1 MVEYT
6 LRIDTIFS
14 ALADPIRR
22 DILER
27 TSAVELTVNQIA
39 LEYDISLAA
48 ISKHLKVLFEA
59 GLIRKRKDGRFN
71 YVSAHADGMREAA
84 VYMQQFEQLW
94 TERLDALD
102 TYVNKEV

>member
-6 LRIDTIFS
+6 FRIDDIFS
-14 ALADPIRR
+14 SLSDPIRR

-27 TSAVELTVNQIA
+27 TSDAELTVNQIA

-59 GLIRKRKDGRFN
+59 GLISRRKDGRYHYIRTN
-71 YVSAHADGMREAA
+71 PEGMREA
-84 VYMQQFEQLW
+84 VEYMRQYEQLW
-94 TERLDALD
+94 SDRLDAPV
-102 TYVNKEV
+102 TE

>member
-6 LRIDTIFS
+6 SRIDDIYS

-27 TSAVELTVNQIA
+27 TAGNELTVNQIA
-39 LEYDISLAA
+39 VEYDISLAA

-59 GLIRKRKDGRFN
+59 GLINRRKDGRYQF
-71 YVSAHADGMREAA
+71 VRTRPEGMRDAIA
-84 VYMQQFEQLW
+84 YMNQYEQAW
-94 TERLDALD
+94 ADRLES
-102 TYVNKEV
+102 VGSE

>member
-6 LRIDTIFS
+6 FHIDNIFS

-27 TSAVELTVNQIA
+27 TSDGELTVNQIA

-71 YVSAHADGMREAA
+71 YVSTKPEGMREAA
-84 VYMQQFEQLW
+84 GYIKQYEQLW
-94 TERLDALD
+94 SERLDALD
-102 TYVNKEV
+102 EYLTKE

>member
-6 LRIDTIFS
+6 SRIDDIYS

-27 TSAVELTVNQIA
+27 TAGSELTVNQIA
-39 LEYDISLAA
+39 VEYDISLAA

-59 GLIRKRKDGRFN
+59 GLINRRKDGRYQF
-71 YVSAHADGMREAA
+71 VRTRPEGMRDAIA
-84 VYMQQFEQLW
+84 YMNQYEQAW
-94 TERLDALD
+94 ADRLKS
-102 TYVNKEV
+102 VGSE

>member
-6 LRIDTIFS
+6 LRIDNIFS
-14 ALADPIRR
+14 ALSDPVRR

-27 TSAVELTVNQIA
+27 TSGGELTVNQIA

-48 ISKHLKVLFEA
+48 ISKHLKVLQQA

-71 YVSAHADGMREAA
+71 YVTTNADGMREAA
-84 VYMQQFEQLW
+84 AYLKQYEQIW
-94 TERLDALD
+94 SERLGALGA
-102 TYVNKEV
+102 E

>member
-6 LRIDTIFS
+6 SRIDDIYS

-27 TSAVELTVNQIA
+27 TAGGELTVNQIA
-39 LEYDISLAA
+39 VEYDISLAA

-59 GLIRKRKDGRFN
+59 GLINRRKDGRYQF
-71 YVSAHADGMREAA
+71 VRTRPEGMRDAIA
-84 VYMQQFEQLW
+84 YMNQYEQAW
-94 TERLDALD
+94 ADRLESAGS
-102 TYVNKEV
+102 E

>member
-6 LRIDTIFS
+6 LRIDNIFS

-27 TSAVELTVNQIA
+27 TTDGELTVNEIA

-48 ISKHLKVLFEA
+48 ISKHLKVLYDA
-59 GLIRKRKDGRFN
+59 GLINKRKDGRYN
-71 YVSAHADGMREAA
+71 YVSTRTEGMREAA
-84 VYMQQFEQLW
+84 LYLKQYEQFW
-94 TERLDALD
+94 TERLDSSSGNVA
-102 TYVNKEV
+102 

>member
-6 LRIDTIFS
+6 SRIDTIFS

-27 TSAVELTVNQIA
+27 TVDGELTVNEIA

-48 ISKHLKVLFEA
+48 ISKHLKVLLGA
-59 GLIRKRKDGRFN
+59 GLINKRKDGRFN
-71 YVSAHADGMREAA
+71 YVSMRTDGMREAA
-84 VYMQQFEQLW
+84 QYLKQYEQFW
-94 TERLDALD
+94 SDRLSSP
-102 TYVNKEV
+102 VEEVL

>member
-27 TSAVELTVNQIA
+27 TTEGELTVNQIA

-48 ISKHLKVLFEA
+48 ISKHLKVLLAA
-59 GLIRKRKDGRFN
+59 GLINKRKDGRYN
-71 YVSAHADGMREAA
+71 YVSARTEGMREAA
-84 VYMQQFEQLW
+84 IYLKQYEQLW
-94 TERLDALD
+94 TERLDAHD
-102 TYVNKEV
+102 IYVKVEA